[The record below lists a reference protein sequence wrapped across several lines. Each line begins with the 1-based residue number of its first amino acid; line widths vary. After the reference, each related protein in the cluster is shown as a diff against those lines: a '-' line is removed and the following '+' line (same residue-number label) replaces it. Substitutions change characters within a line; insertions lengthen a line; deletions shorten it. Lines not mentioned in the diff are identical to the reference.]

1 MDLDLANAEQKQI
14 HSLLCGLIAPRPI
27 AWITSMNAAGELDA
41 APFSAFNYVGMDPPI
56 VAVGIANRPGTDAI
70 AKQTA
75 ENIRSTGEFVI
86 NVVNEAVAE
95 AMNFT
100 AIDFPPEIKALKIGG
115 LKTESS
121 LLVRVPRI
129 AAAPASL
136 ECREVMTLEIGRNR
150 IVLGQVLAIHVKDE
164 FIDPT
169 GHYISA
175 EELHAIGRMNGL
187 GAYVKTR
194 DAFLQ
199 IPRMTYADWQQQTP
213 TKQGSGTCPPNHLIN
228 HGQE

>member
-1 MDLDLANAEQKQI
+1 MELNLAHAERKQI
-14 HSLLCGLIAPRPI
+14 YSLLCGLIAPRPI
-27 AWITSMNAAGELDA
+27 AWITSLNSTGQLDA

-56 VAVGIANRPGTDAI
+56 VAVGIANKPGPDPV

-75 ENIRSTGEFVI
+75 QNIRSTGEFVV

-95 AMNFT
+95 TMNFT
-100 AIDFPPEIKALKIGG
+100 AIDFPPEIKLLKIAA
-115 LKTESS
+115 LKTEPS
-121 LLVRVPRI
+121 LIVKVPRL

-150 IVLGQVLAIHVKDE
+150 IVLGQVVGIHVKDE

-169 GHYISA
+169 GHYIRA
-175 EELHAIGRMNGL
+175 EQLHAIGRMNGL

-199 IPRMTYADWQQQTP
+199 IPRVTYADWQLEAQK
-213 TKQGSGTCPPNHLIN
+213 TKASEGAP
-228 HGQE
+228 

>member
-1 MDLDLANAEQKQI
+1 MELNLANADRPQI
-14 HSLLCGLIAPRPI
+14 YSLLCGLIAPRPI
-27 AWITSMNAAGELDA
+27 AWITSMNTARQLDA

-56 VAVGIANRPGTDAI
+56 VAIGIANKPGPDTV

-75 ENIRSTGEFVI
+75 QNIRNTGEFVI

-95 AMNFT
+95 TMNFT
-100 AIDFPPEIKALKIGG
+100 AINFPPEIKAVEIAA
-115 LKTESS
+115 LKTEPS
-121 LLVRVPRI
+121 LIVKVPRI

-150 IVLGQVLAIHVKDE
+150 IILGQVVAIHVKDE
-164 FIDPT
+164 FIDQT
-169 GHYISA
+169 GHYIRA
-175 EELHAIGRMNGL
+175 EDLHAIGRMNGL

-199 IPRMTYADWQQQTP
+199 IPRVTYEDWQQKPKRQ
-213 TKQGSGTCPPNHLIN
+213 
-228 HGQE
+228 

>member
-1 MDLDLANAEQKQI
+1 MELNLANVERKQI
-14 HSLLCGLIAPRPI
+14 YSLLCGLIAPRPI
-27 AWITSMNAAGELDA
+27 AWITSLNAAGQLDA

-56 VAVGIANRPGTDAI
+56 VAVGIANKPGSDPV

-75 ENIRSTGEFVI
+75 QNIRSTGEFVV

-95 AMNFT
+95 TMNFT
-100 AIDFPPEIKALKIGG
+100 AIDFPPEIKVLKIAA
-115 LKTESS
+115 LKTEPS
-121 LLVRVPRI
+121 LIVKVPRL

-150 IVLGQVLAIHVKDE
+150 IVLGQVVGIHVKDE

-169 GHYISA
+169 GHYIRA
-175 EELHAIGRMNGL
+175 EQLHAIGRMNGL

-199 IPRMTYADWQQQTP
+199 IPRVTYADWQLEAQK
-213 TKQGSGTCPPNHLIN
+213 TKASEGAP
-228 HGQE
+228 

>member
-1 MDLDLANAEQKQI
+1 MELNLANAERKQI
-14 HSLLCGLIAPRPI
+14 YSLLCGLIAPRPI
-27 AWITSMNAAGELDA
+27 AWITSLNSAGQLDA

-56 VAVGIANRPGTDAI
+56 VAVGIANKPGPDPV

-75 ENIRSTGEFVI
+75 QNIRSTGEFVV

-95 AMNFT
+95 TMNFT
-100 AIDFPPEIKALKIGG
+100 AIDFPPEIKLLKIAA
-115 LKTESS
+115 LKTEPS
-121 LLVRVPRI
+121 LIVKVPRL

-150 IVLGQVLAIHVKDE
+150 IVLGQVVGIHVKDE

-169 GHYISA
+169 GHYIRA
-175 EELHAIGRMNGL
+175 EQLHAIGRMNGL

-199 IPRMTYADWQQQTP
+199 IPRVTYADWQLEAQK
-213 TKQGSGTCPPNHLIN
+213 TKASEGAP
-228 HGQE
+228 

>member
-1 MDLDLANAEQKQI
+1 MDLNLAGADRKQI
-14 HSLLCGLIAPRPI
+14 SSLLCGLIAPRPI
-27 AWITSMNAAGELDA
+27 AWITSLNVAGQLDA

-56 VAVGIANRPGTDAI
+56 VAVVIANQPGPGMI

-75 ENIRSTGEFVI
+75 QNIRHMGEFVV

-95 AMNFT
+95 TMNFT
-100 AIDFPPEIKALKIGG
+100 AIDFPPAIKVLKIAA
-115 LKTESS
+115 LKTEPS
-121 LLVRVPRI
+121 LIVKVPRI

-150 IVLGQVLAIHVKDE
+150 IILGQVVAIHVEDE
-164 FIDPT
+164 FVDKA
-169 GHYISA
+169 GHYIRA

-194 DAFLQ
+194 DAFVQ
-199 IPRMTYADWQQQTP
+199 IPRVTYADWQLEAEKKNAPQDP
-213 TKQGSGTCPPNHLIN
+213 L
-228 HGQE
+228 

>member
-1 MDLDLANAEQKQI
+1 MELNLAHAERKQI
-14 HSLLCGLIAPRPI
+14 YSLLCGLIAPRPI
-27 AWITSMNAAGELDA
+27 AWITSLNSAGQLDA

-56 VAVGIANRPGTDAI
+56 VAVDIANKPGPDPV

-75 ENIRSTGEFVI
+75 QNIRSTGEFVV

-95 AMNFT
+95 TMNFT
-100 AIDFPPEIKALKIGG
+100 AIDFPPEIKLLKIAA
-115 LKTESS
+115 LKTEPS
-121 LLVRVPRI
+121 LIVKVPRL

-150 IVLGQVLAIHVKDE
+150 IVLGQVVGIHVKDE

-169 GHYISA
+169 GHYIRA
-175 EELHAIGRMNGL
+175 EQLHAIGRMNGL

-199 IPRMTYADWQQQTP
+199 IPRVTYADWQLEAQK
-213 TKQGSGTCPPNHLIN
+213 TKASEGAP
-228 HGQE
+228 

>member
-1 MDLDLANAEQKQI
+1 MELNLAHAERKQI
-14 HSLLCGLIAPRPI
+14 YSLLCGLIAPRPI
-27 AWITSMNAAGELDA
+27 AWITSLNSAGQLDA

-56 VAVGIANRPGTDAI
+56 VAVGIANKPGPDPV

-75 ENIRSTGEFVI
+75 QNIRSTGEFVV

-95 AMNFT
+95 TMNFT
-100 AIDFPPEIKALKIGG
+100 AIDFPPEIKLLKIAA
-115 LKTESS
+115 LKTEPS
-121 LLVRVPRI
+121 LIVKVPRL

-150 IVLGQVLAIHVKDE
+150 IVLGQVVGIHVKDE

-169 GHYISA
+169 GHYIRA
-175 EELHAIGRMNGL
+175 EQLHAIGRMNGL

-199 IPRMTYADWQQQTP
+199 IPRVTYADWQLEAQK
-213 TKQGSGTCPPNHLIN
+213 TKASEGAP
-228 HGQE
+228 

>member
-1 MDLDLANAEQKQI
+1 MELNLAHAERKQI
-14 HSLLCGLIAPRPI
+14 YSLLCGLIAPRPI
-27 AWITSMNAAGELDA
+27 AWITSLNAAGQLDA

-56 VAVGIANRPGTDAI
+56 VAVGIANKPGPDPV

-75 ENIRSTGEFVI
+75 QNIRSTGEFVV

-95 AMNFT
+95 TMNFT
-100 AIDFPPEIKALKIGG
+100 AIDFPPEIKVLKIAA
-115 LKTESS
+115 LKTEPS
-121 LLVRVPRI
+121 LIVKVPRL

-150 IVLGQVLAIHVKDE
+150 IVLGQVVGIHVKDE

-169 GHYISA
+169 GHYIRA
-175 EELHAIGRMNGL
+175 EQLHAIGRMNGL

-199 IPRMTYADWQQQTP
+199 IPRVTYADWQLEAQK
-213 TKQGSGTCPPNHLIN
+213 TKASEGAP
-228 HGQE
+228 

>member
-1 MDLDLANAEQKQI
+1 
-14 HSLLCGLIAPRPI
+14 LLCGLIAPRPI
-27 AWITSMNAAGELDA
+27 AWITSLNSAGQLDA

-56 VAVGIANRPGTDAI
+56 VAVGIANKPGPDPV

-75 ENIRSTGEFVI
+75 QNIRSTGEFVV

-95 AMNFT
+95 TMNFT
-100 AIDFPPEIKALKIGG
+100 AIDFPPEIKLLKIAA
-115 LKTESS
+115 LKTEPS
-121 LLVRVPRI
+121 LIVKVPRL

-150 IVLGQVLAIHVKDE
+150 IVLGQVVGIHVKDE

-169 GHYISA
+169 GHYIRA
-175 EELHAIGRMNGL
+175 EQLHAIGRMNGL

-199 IPRMTYADWQQQTP
+199 IPRVTYADWQLEAQK
-213 TKQGSGTCPPNHLIN
+213 TKASEGAP
-228 HGQE
+228 

>member
-1 MDLDLANAEQKQI
+1 MELNLANAERQQI
-14 HSLLCGLIAPRPI
+14 YSLLCGLIAPRPI
-27 AWITSMNAAGELDA
+27 AWITSMNAAGQLDA

-56 VAVGIANRPGTDAI
+56 VAVGIATKPGPGTI

-75 ENIRSTGEFVI
+75 QNIRNTGEFVV

-95 AMNFT
+95 TMNFT
-100 AIDFPPEIKALKIGG
+100 AIDFPPEIKLLEIAA
-115 LKTESS
+115 LKTEPS
-121 LLVRVPRI
+121 LIVKVPRI

-150 IVLGQVLAIHVKDE
+150 IVLGQVVAIHVKDE
-164 FIDPT
+164 FIDET
-169 GHYISA
+169 GHYIRA

-194 DAFLQ
+194 DAFLD
-199 IPRMTYADWQQQTP
+199 IPRMTYADWLQRAKKGPELRDTLL
-213 TKQGSGTCPPNHLIN
+213 TI
-228 HGQE
+228 

>member
-1 MDLDLANAEQKQI
+1 MELNLAHAERKQI
-14 HSLLCGLIAPRPI
+14 YSLLCGLIAPRPI
-27 AWITSMNAAGELDA
+27 AWITSLNSAGQLDA

-56 VAVGIANRPGTDAI
+56 VAVGIANKPGPDPV

-75 ENIRSTGEFVI
+75 QNIRSTGEFVV

-95 AMNFT
+95 TMNFT
-100 AIDFPPEIKALKIGG
+100 AIDFPPEIKVLKIAA
-115 LKTESS
+115 LKTEPS
-121 LLVRVPRI
+121 LIVKVPRL

-150 IVLGQVLAIHVKDE
+150 IVLGQVVGIHVKDE

-169 GHYISA
+169 GHYIRA
-175 EELHAIGRMNGL
+175 EQLHAIGRMNGL

-199 IPRMTYADWQQQTP
+199 IPRVTYADWQLEAQK
-213 TKQGSGTCPPNHLIN
+213 TKASEGAP
-228 HGQE
+228 

>member
-1 MDLDLANAEQKQI
+1 MELNLAHAERKQI
-14 HSLLCGLIAPRPI
+14 YSLLCGLIAPRPI
-27 AWITSMNAAGELDA
+27 AWITSLNSAGQLDA

-56 VAVGIANRPGTDAI
+56 VAVGIANKPGPDPV

-75 ENIRSTGEFVI
+75 QNIRSTGEFVV

-95 AMNFT
+95 TMNFT
-100 AIDFPPEIKALKIGG
+100 AIDFPPEIKLLKIAA
-115 LKTESS
+115 LKTEPS
-121 LLVRVPRI
+121 LIVKVPRL

-150 IVLGQVLAIHVKDE
+150 IVLGQVVGIHVKDE

-169 GHYISA
+169 GHYIRA
-175 EELHAIGRMNGL
+175 EQLHAIGRMNGL

-199 IPRMTYADWQQQTP
+199 IPRVTYADWQLEAQK
-213 TKQGSGTCPPNHLIN
+213 TKASEGEP
-228 HGQE
+228 